1 MSLNAYLASR
11 IPDCKEVVEQLTN
24 QYEYVSILGSY
35 TKMKTVATS
44 THSTTVNTNES
55 ECGFVIKVY
64 NGQYYSEYA
73 CNDVRGLD
81 LNKVRQAMQL
91 NTLKQDH
98 VKAAALQE
106 EELTRSFE
114 RVDPNPV
121 NPNEI
126 LKRLEAVKEK
136 VQQEDERFIN
146 VQLSCRTREVSKIF
160 VSSKKCLDQFYSW
173 TNCGLVIVVRDE
185 NNMKRCYSTSNELDT
200 DEAIKGLEESWQEKA
215 AHAIAM
221 LKAKPI
227 VPGYY
232 DVITDSSI
240 TGLIAHEAF
249 GHGVEM
255 DMFVKDRAKAKN
267 YVNRQVASPLINMH
281 DGAGA
286 VVSAA
291 SYFFDDDGIL
301 AGDTQI
307 IKDGILING
316 ISDALSALQL
326 GTTPTGNGRRE
337 AFTHKSYTRMTNT
350 FFSEGESDLEDM
362 IASVDYG
369 YMLFDCNNGME
380 DPKNWQIQC
389 VAEYGLEIKD
399 GKFTGEIVAP
409 VVISGSVLDL
419 LNSITMVSKNLEVI
433 GSGGCGKGHKEWV
446 YVSDGGP
453 CMIGK
458 AKLG

>member
-11 IPDCKEVVEQLTN
+11 IPDCKEVVEQLAK
-24 QYEYVSILGSY
+24 QYEYVSVLGSY

-73 CNDVRGLD
+73 CNDVRGLNLD
-81 LNKVRQAMQL
+81 KVRQAVKL
-91 NTLKQDH
+91 TTLKQDH

-106 EELTRSFE
+106 EELTQSFE

-121 NPNEI
+121 APDEI

-136 VQQEDERFIN
+136 VQEEDERFIN

-173 TNCGLVIVVRDE
+173 TNCSLSIVVRDE
-185 NNMKRCYSTSNELDT
+185 KNMKRCYSTSNQLDT
-200 DEAIKGLEESWQEKA
+200 DQAIRGLEESWSEKA

-240 TGLIAHEAF
+240 SGLIAHEAF

-255 DMFVKDRAKAKN
+255 DMFVKNRAKAKN
-267 YVNRQVASPLINMH
+267 YVNKQVASPLINMH
-281 DGAGA
+281 DGAAA

-291 SYFFDDDGIL
+291 SYFFDDDGVL
-301 AGDTQI
+301 ASDTQI
-307 IKDGILING
+307 IKDGILVNG
-316 ISDALSALQL
+316 ISDALSALEL
-326 GTTPTGNGRRE
+326 GTKPTGNGRRE
-337 AFTHKSYTRMTNT
+337 AFTHKTYTRMTNT
-350 FFSEGESDLEDM
+350 FFSQGDSDLEDM

-446 YVSDGGP
+446 YVADGGP
-453 CMIGK
+453 CLKGK